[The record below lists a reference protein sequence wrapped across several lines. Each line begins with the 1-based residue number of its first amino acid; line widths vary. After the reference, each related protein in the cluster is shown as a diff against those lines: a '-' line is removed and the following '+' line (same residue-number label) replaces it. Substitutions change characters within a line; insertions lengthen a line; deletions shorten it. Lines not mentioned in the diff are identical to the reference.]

1 MYRLSHVTCV
11 SLPLTADSVSFPDDL
26 HYSFQH
32 GLLNTTLVQSLVNT
46 TSITLP
52 PSQRPHLSSTVTVPA
67 DTSSR
72 VPDKDDLL
80 HCSTADLPHREDDN
94 SALSKDTQS
103 QGTSI
108 SKLEQKPSDTA
119 PLDNPQAVSNLE
131 FEQCLLAYFCNA
143 MPNSADFPFGRAIY
157 LQYVTF
163 PLFFPTANCQVFSIL
178 VEGSVL
184 TTMREAT
191 LEVTTALH

>member
-1 MYRLSHVTCV
+1 MV
-11 SLPLTADSVSFPDDL
+11 
-26 HYSFQH
+26 
-32 GLLNTTLVQSLVNT
+32 GLLCVYTVGHVLDNHGWFTLSLDNT

-52 PSQRPHLSSTVTVPA
+52 PSQRPHPSSTATVPA

-94 SALSKDTQS
+94 SALYEDTQS

-119 PLDNPQAVSNLE
+119 PLDNPQAVSNIETELAQSRKIDFTE
-131 FEQCLLAYFCNA
+131 NQSTPQTVPVKEAQFPVGEGLLDSSQL
-143 MPNSADFPFGRAIY
+143 SADPDSLQQQISAISS
-157 LQYVTF
+157 F
-163 PLFFPTANCQVFSIL
+163 PLLFLPRTKPQK
-178 VEGSVL
+178 
-184 TTMREAT
+184 TPKKQKKRKMY
-191 LEVTTALH
+191 

>member
-26 HYSFQH
+26 DYSFQH
-32 GLLNTTLVQSLVNT
+32 CLLNTTLVQSLDNT
-46 TSITLP
+46 ISITLT

-80 HCSTADLPHREDDN
+80 HCSTADLP
-94 SALSKDTQS
+94 L
-103 QGTSI
+103 
-108 SKLEQKPSDTA
+108 
-119 PLDNPQAVSNLE
+119 
-131 FEQCLLAYFCNA
+131 
-143 MPNSADFPFGRAIY
+143 
-157 LQYVTF
+157 
-163 PLFFPTANCQVFSIL
+163 TANCEGFSIL